1 MSKNLSAKYCQE
13 NKERLQKTAR
23 EIYQNLFK
31 EEKEKSI
38 NMVVNITKTSK
49 KMENKSLLSKEW
61 EKALY
66 YSYRKVFKFRKFC
79 FFIMKSIRKICAY
92 IWKILSKQTKRVKFF
107 IFRLWFFKLGARKF
121 HLQKYKKTFF

>member
-13 NKERLQKTAR
+13 NKERLQNTAR

-49 KMENKSLLSKEW
+49 KMENKSLLSKE
-61 EKALY
+61 
-66 YSYRKVFKFRKFC
+66 
-79 FFIMKSIRKICAY
+79 
-92 IWKILSKQTKRVKFF
+92 
-107 IFRLWFFKLGARKF
+107 
-121 HLQKYKKTFF
+121 

>member
-49 KMENKSLLSKEW
+49 KMENKSLLSKE
-61 EKALY
+61 
-66 YSYRKVFKFRKFC
+66 
-79 FFIMKSIRKICAY
+79 
-92 IWKILSKQTKRVKFF
+92 
-107 IFRLWFFKLGARKF
+107 
-121 HLQKYKKTFF
+121 